1 MSRPVLTAA
10 LLTSLALAGCA
21 LLGRAQ
27 AGGGGG
33 PRPARPQAALCR
45 ADYVR
50 PSFARLE
57 ADLASA
63 RARWAAQR
71 ARAYRYDFAQVA
83 APVRYPAVRVTV
95 RPGAAPA
102 IAVLPGE
109 VGDPG
114 GQAGGT
120 VEARFAQVA
129 QALASWRTQP
139 CPEVRV
145 TYDRVTG
152 VPLTFYGG
160 SGLANIADGYG
171 EWRVTNFTRG

>member
-1 MSRPVLTAA
+1 MSRPLLPAA
-10 LLTSLALAGCA
+10 LLTSLALAGGA
-21 LLGRAQ
+21 LLGTAQ

-33 PRPARPQAALCR
+33 PRPAQPQAALCR
-45 ADYVR
+45 ADYLR
-50 PSFARLE
+50 PSFARLD

-63 RARWAAQR
+63 RARWAAQHIR
-71 ARAYRYDFAQVA
+71 TYSYDFAQVA

-95 RPGAAPA
+95 RPGAAP
-102 IAVLPGE
+102 VVVTLPGE
-109 VGDPG
+109 EGDPG

-120 VEARFAQVA
+120 VETRFAQVA

-139 CPEVRV
+139 CAEVRV
-145 TYDRVTG
+145 TYDRTTG

-160 SGLANIADGYG
+160 SGLANIADGFG